1 MRRLLTA
8 AVAIPLLLLVILV
21 GPSWLFVA
29 VTLVFAW
36 LGFWEISRLTT
47 SLGAPLSSVGY
58 LATALLVVSFFY
70 ARLSS
75 LHASL
80 VAMLLVGSSVVMSQR
95 PNRETLTAAMG
106 TVFAT
111 FYVGLCFGCLVG
123 LRLVEPDSDGR
134 HWVVFLMTVVFVGD
148 AGAYYVGKSLGK
160 RLLAPRLSPK
170 KTLAGLAG
178 DVALAVTAAVALDAL
193 WFPALPFMTVVGLGV
208 VLSLAGVV
216 GDLFV
221 SFLKRS
227 ADVKD
232 TSSLFPGHGGVLD
245 RVDSILFAAPVLLLC
260 LALLDR

>member
-8 AVAIPLLLLVILV
+8 AVAIPLLLLVILS
-21 GPSWLFVA
+21 GPPWLFLA
-29 VTLVFAW
+29 VTIAFAW
-36 LGFWEISRLTT
+36 IGFWELSSLTSRLG
-47 SLGAPLSSVGY
+47 SPLLTVGY
-58 LATALLVVSFFY
+58 LGTALLVASFY
-70 ARLSS
+70 SSRLSF

-80 VAMLLVGSSVVMSQR
+80 LALLLAASSAIMGRSPGRNDLVATMS
-95 PNRETLTAAMG
+95 

-111 FYVGLCFGCLVG
+111 FYIGALFGCLVG
-123 LRLVEPDSDGR
+123 LHRVEPDPDGR
-134 HWVVFLMTVVFVGD
+134 RWIVFLMTVVFIGD

-160 RLLAPRLSPK
+160 RRLAPQLSPK

-178 DVALAVTAAVALDAL
+178 DVVFAVAAATALEAL
-193 WFPALPFMTVVGLGV
+193 WFPTLPWITVVGLGV
-208 VLSLAGVV
+208 VLSLVGVL

-260 LALLDR
+260 VAHLR